1 MHLLITGLS
10 FGPGYAGWGSSLVG
24 GGCAVLQCGVM
35 QCGLG
40 TGQVEASQQPA
51 AAGPQFEGTK
61 KPRRLSSPHLTTH
74 NQTSVSPC
82 DNVGAIHAGPQLDQS
97 ALTVCHCQLS
107 DVWGCSRLELDCLGF
122 QFLHFPQGQKVR
134 EMCFSFYDYMEV
146 LLLSRVAH
154 HHVGCLG

>member
-1 MHLLITGLS
+1 MQ
-10 FGPGYAGWGSSLVG
+10 AGHSLVG

-40 TGQVEASQQPA
+40 TGQVEASSQQQQ
-51 AAGPQFEGTK
+51 G
-61 KPRRLSSPHLTTH
+61 LSSRGPRNQGGCHLLTSPHI
-74 NQTSVSPC
+74 QSSVSPS

-146 LLLSRVAH
+146 LLLSIVAH
-154 HHVGCLG
+154 HHVGYLG